1 MKKQKKSRITGW
13 IGLLVCA
20 FAMSSCVYHMP
31 DEDWEKNGKVRLHL
45 DWQTRSSY
53 PSGMTYYFY
62 KDGTGRPV
70 IRSGSASGYEG
81 TLPSGQYKVVV
92 CNTDCDNVQLE
103 MDNGYEQAMG
113 KARQISALK
122 SASVNLAGPGN
133 LYGTGGQLIDIG
145 GEETV
150 VEELYPV
157 SLVKTLELN
166 IKVTG
171 GEDTRLTGLSGRL
184 TGVSAQIQIPTGKAL
199 FDTPAFMVFE
209 PESADQGVYT
219 SSLNMFGLS
228 GRTVESDPVELYL
241 TLKMKDGKEVTS
253 STDITEEVGNVFEQS
268 ISAHVILDLEITY
281 DEINGATI
289 ILSGWQEGTGEAGI

>member
-1 MKKQKKSRITGW
+1 M
-13 IGLLVCA
+13 GLFACVL
-20 FAMSSCVYHMP
+20 AMSSCVYHMP

-103 MDNGYEQAMG
+103 MDNGYEQAFG

-122 SASVNLAGPGN
+122 SASVHIARPGN
-133 LYGTGGQLIDIG
+133 LYGTGGQLIDVG
-145 GEETV
+145 GEKIV

-171 GEDTRLTGLSGRL
+171 GEGNILITGLSGRL
-184 TGVSAQIQIPTGKAL
+184 TGVSSQVQIPTGKAL
-199 FDTPAFMVFE
+199 FNTPAFMAFE
-209 PESADQGVYT
+209 PESANPGVYT
-219 SSLNMFGLS
+219 SSLNLFGLS
-228 GRTVESDPVELYL
+228 DGGEDGDPVELYL
-241 TLKMKDGKEVTS
+241 TLQMKNGKEITL
-253 STDITEEVGNVFEQS
+253 STDITGEVGDAFEQS
-268 ISAHVILDLEITY
+268 VSAHVVLDLEIAY

-289 ILSGWQEGTGEAGI
+289 TLSGWKEGTGEAGN